1 MPKISGALCQEPGKE
16 TKYSSYYTTS
26 FDLKKKKKP
35 QKPDKICETIVFETF
50 GVRGKKRMVIPE
62 RQEAHEMH
70 LTIVPLLPVESSQA
84 QGREGEIR

>member
-1 MPKISGALCQEPGKE
+1 
-16 TKYSSYYTTS
+16 
-26 FDLKKKKKP
+26 
-35 QKPDKICETIVFETF
+35 
-50 GVRGKKRMVIPE
+50 MVIPE